1 MAIIFLRRVKKSIY
15 INSDLISEEIR
26 DVIGDK
32 IGNGYI
38 SLMNVDE
45 IKVIEFDE
53 VYVLPNRMSKNE
65 RYISYTRA
73 LSELIIIVDES
84 VK

>member
-38 SLMNVDE
+38 SLMYVDE
-45 IKVIEFDE
+45 IKGIEFDE